1 MDNYTIPMAIIAT
14 TTDVFNWPSPR
25 EAIACSHQCTGEG
38 HSHERQLAGAGQRQ
52 SKGRQITRRLPDDSP
67 VLLARVAQSVERV
80 FEKHET
86 VVRLHSPIANQK
98 GSWGINVER
107 RQADLPK
114 PNEWL
119 LRNIGFCPGRWTG
132 VQTHVPHE
140 TNHNQRSSPEG
151 VSGNLE
157 IMGVDAHGKQ
167 RHGGANQCPRSP
179 PYGALHSGCGTI
191 DEYSEGK
198 QEPDKVINVSDRRA
212 DYQKAN
218 QDRKFRRI

>member
-1 MDNYTIPMAIIAT
+1 MRTRGYPARRPCRLSGEWT
-14 TTDVFNWPSPR
+14 TTPSPWR
-25 EAIACSHQCTGEG
+25 SLRRPRTCSIGLVPARLSRARITAPVSG

-86 VVRLHSPIANQK
+86 AVRLHSPIANQK
-98 GSWGINVER
+98 DSWGINFER

-151 VSGNLE
+151 VSGDLE

-179 PYGALHSGCGTI
+179 P
-191 DEYSEGK
+191 
-198 QEPDKVINVSDRRA
+198 
-212 DYQKAN
+212 
-218 QDRKFRRI
+218 